1 MTKFIVSTVL
11 IMNGLLWFYIYIITL
26 QEIKMDLTKWKT
38 VAIRIEDFYLLKG
51 ICEKKYRKPA
61 SMISKLIHDYCVHMS
76 KKEQVKLEVLKEML
90 SIDLPDNK
98 KEKK

>member
-1 MTKFIVSTVL
+1 
-11 IMNGLLWFYIYIITL
+11 
-26 QEIKMDLTKWKT
+26 MDLTKWKT

-76 KKEQVKLEVLKEML
+76 KKEQVKLEVLKEIL
-90 SIDLPDNK
+90 SKDLPNNK
-98 KEKK
+98 KEKKWVLLNLKTQVTIIYKELNF